1 MGKGKNKDGEMK
13 VPVSHARRCLLLAAF
28 GFLLIVATARANETV
43 DPNQHG
49 IDPNE
54 LPIDSP
60 FVKDGRLD
68 LDAVVDHFENLYR
81 ADSSISNSRVTVTK
95 PRRTKTMTLKSWTRG
110 EEKALIVIQSPAREK
125 GIATLMVGDNLWNY
139 FPKIRRTIRIP
150 PSMMQSAWMGT
161 DFTNDDLVRET
172 SLDEDYSYSLVGRSE
187 DPNGWLVR
195 FLAKPDMVGIWEQFD
210 LVLSPDGTIPIEAK
224 YFDRKGRHART
235 LYWDQIKDFA
245 GRRIPAHMTLIP
257 HDKDKKGHKTEMTYL
272 EIDFNVDL
280 ADRMFSLSELER
292 KR

>member
-1 MGKGKNKDGEMK
+1 MS
-13 VPVSHARRCLLLAAF
+13 VPVRHSHRFRIVAVLAAFLLAAPL
-28 GFLLIVATARANETV
+28 GAGEGDEVGGQI
-43 DPNQHG
+43 
-49 IDPNE
+49 IDPNL
-54 LPIDSP
+54 LPSDSP

-81 ADSSISNSRVTVTK
+81 ADSSISTSRLTVTK
-95 PRRTKTMTLKSWTRG
+95 PRRTKTMTLKTWTRG
-110 EEKALIVIQSPAREK
+110 EEKALIVIQAPPREE

-172 SLDEDYSYSLVGRSE
+172 SLDEDYRYAVVGWSA

-195 FLAKPDMVGIWEQFD
+195 FTAKPDMVGIWEQFD
-210 LVLSPDGTIPIEAK
+210 LVLSPDGTIPLEAK

-235 LYWDQIKDFA
+235 LYWDQVTTFDE
-245 GRRIPAHMTLIP
+245 RRIPAHMTLIP
-257 HDKDKKGHKTEMTYL
+257 HDEDKEGHKTEMTYL
-272 EIDFNVDL
+272 AIDFNVDVP
-280 ADRMFSLSELER
+280 DRMFSLSELER

>member
-1 MGKGKNKDGEMK
+1 MK
-13 VPVSHARRCLLLAAF
+13 VPASHARRCLMIAALGLLLVGA
-28 GFLLIVATARANETV
+28 VARAQETEGRG
-43 DPNQHG
+43 QG
-49 IDPNE
+49 QIDPNV
-54 LPIDSP
+54 LPSDSP
-60 FVKDGRLD
+60 FIKDGRLD

-81 ADSSISNSRVTVTK
+81 ADSSISTSRITVTK
-95 PRRTKTMTLKSWTRG
+95 PRRTKTMTLTSWTRG
-110 EEKALIVIQSPAREK
+110 EDKALLVVQSPAREK

-172 SLDEDYSYSLVGRSE
+172 SLDEDYSYALVGRSE

-235 LYWDQIKDFA
+235 LYWDRIEDFA